1 MKMGKIKEKAAG
13 EEEAT
18 VCSPQLFNYFIFI
31 FRQEQ
36 QVCAC
41 QKELIIEEK
50 VALSTPAT
58 LCLCVWEFSTA
69 AVCVWESFPWHL
81 RACVCDNVNDH
92 FWHEAVGGKSRGE
105 THLDSPRQCF
115 SNCKWIFLST
125 AHFPTFSASRG

>member
-1 MKMGKIKEKAAG
+1 MKMGKMGKIKEKAAG

-31 FRQEQ
+31 FWQEQ

-58 LCLCVWEFSTA
+58 LWLCV
-69 AVCVWESFPWHL
+69 
-81 RACVCDNVNDH
+81 
-92 FWHEAVGGKSRGE
+92 
-105 THLDSPRQCF
+105 
-115 SNCKWIFLST
+115 
-125 AHFPTFSASRG
+125 